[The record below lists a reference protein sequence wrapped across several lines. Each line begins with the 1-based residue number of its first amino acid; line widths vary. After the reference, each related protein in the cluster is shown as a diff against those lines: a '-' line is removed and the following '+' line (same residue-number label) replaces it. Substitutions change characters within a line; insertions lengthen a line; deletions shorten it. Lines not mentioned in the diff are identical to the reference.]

1 VRAGDEPSF
10 SPDGKLIA
18 FEAWEG
24 TKDLLTVVPVTG
36 GPERVVAEYDDTI
49 HNISWSGDGKWI
61 FVLVG
66 RSTVERV
73 PAAGGP
79 SEKVIST
86 SGRIEGPLDGRISFY
101 RPDGLSLAEGRMAF
115 KTASGES
122 GEFSVPPGSSSDWS
136 AGNYPLPLWLLTR
149 TTRASTAHI
158 VSLAEGAT
166 ADLVPNAAQSK
177 ADLWSPNGLQ
187 VALHTGTAGRDE
199 ITVLNADGSQPRR
212 YPVGGPGHVRWSPN
226 GDMLAH
232 YGALGYRT
240 LAVLD
245 LSSGKTRAVYSAGP
259 NEWIPDYMWRA
270 DGKAIVLV
278 KHAAEDGNFRAEVH
292 EAGLDGTKRKLRDIG
307 AEFPSRAYFISDR
320 LLVGGTASE
329 RFVIP
334 TRGGGPQKL
343 PGTGRRGPSPGV
355 SGDGR
360 SLLFPIP
367 GPTGRIT
374 SVELMTSVGESVRT
388 LNLPFEGT
396 CCWHAP
402 FHPDGRHLIL
412 GGRIP
417 GESESKI
424 FLVPLNGDAP
434 RVLSQ
439 SPRLISTIYISP
451 DGKSLV
457 FTSEGAPTSTIYELD
472 MTALLQ
478 SVVKR

>member
-1 VRAGDEPSF
+1 
-10 SPDGKLIA
+10 
-18 FEAWEG
+18 
-24 TKDLLTVVPVTG
+24 
-36 GPERVVAEYDDTI
+36 
-49 HNISWSGDGKWI
+49 
-61 FVLVG
+61 
-66 RSTVERV
+66 
-73 PAAGGP
+73 
-79 SEKVIST
+79 
-86 SGRIEGPLDGRISFY
+86 
-101 RPDGLSLAEGRMAF
+101 
-115 KTASGES
+115 
-122 GEFSVPPGSSSDWS
+122 
-136 AGNYPLPLWLLTR
+136 
-149 TTRASTAHI
+149 
-158 VSLAEGAT
+158 
-166 ADLVPNAAQSK
+166 
-177 ADLWSPNGLQ
+177 
-187 VALHTGTAGRDE
+187 
-199 ITVLNADGSQPRR
+199 
-212 YPVGGPGHVRWSPN
+212 
-226 GDMLAH
+226 
-232 YGALGYRT
+232 
-240 LAVLD
+240 
-245 LSSGKTRAVYSAGP
+245 
-259 NEWIPDYMWRA
+259 MWRA

-334 TRGGGPQKL
+334 TRGGAPQKL

-374 SVELMTSVGESVRT
+374 SVELMTSGGESVRT

-478 SVVKR
+478 SVAKR